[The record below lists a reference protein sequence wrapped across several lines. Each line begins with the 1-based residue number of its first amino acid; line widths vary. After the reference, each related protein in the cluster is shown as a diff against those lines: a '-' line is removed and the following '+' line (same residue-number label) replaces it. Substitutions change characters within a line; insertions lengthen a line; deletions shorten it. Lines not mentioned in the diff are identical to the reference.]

1 MKIAFFVQKF
11 PAISETFILNQI
23 TGLIDSGHEI
33 DIYSARLSGEA
44 TIHPDVEK
52 YNLLERTYYIDIPKN
67 GALRVLKGFK
77 FLLRNFYKNPRMY
90 LNVLDIIM
98 HGEKTG
104 KLFLLYLANYI
115 HKGYDIMHCHF
126 GPIGLRAVVLKEIK
140 APVKKIVTTFHAS
153 DLTVFLKNK
162 SSDVYED
169 LFKNGDLFLPISNR
183 WKKRL
188 VELGCDE
195 NKIMVHHMGVDL
207 RSFKYKPRIPGAD
220 GEVRLI
226 SVARLVEKKGIE
238 FGIQAVSRLVK
249 SNQKIEYNIIGD
261 GPLKNEYQRLIQ
273 SLGMEKNI
281 KLLGWKRQ
289 SEVME
294 NLNNSHILLAPSVTA
309 KDGDQEGIPLA
320 LMEAMAMGLPVIST
334 FHSGIPEL
342 IENGVTGFLVP
353 EKDASELFNTLKH
366 LIQNPDLCL
375 TIGKNGRKYV
385 EEHYDIFKLN
395 RKLEKIFTNS
405 PQPSTIPL

>member
-33 DIYSARLSGEA
+33 DIYSARSSDEVK
-44 TIHPDVEK
+44 IHPDVEK
-52 YNLLERTYYIDIPKN
+52 YNLLKKTHYIDIPKN
-67 GALRVLKGFK
+67 RALRFFKGFE
-77 FLLRNFYKNPRMY
+77 FLLRNFCKNPRMY
-90 LNVLDIIM
+90 LNILDIII
-98 HGEKTG
+98 HGKKTG
-104 KLFLLYLANYI
+104 NLFLFYLANYFN
-115 HKGYDIMHCHF
+115 KDYDIVHCHF
-126 GPIGLRAVVLKEIK
+126 GPIGLNAVMLKEIK
-140 APVKKIVTTFHAS
+140 APVKKIITTFHAS

-162 SSDVYED
+162 NSDVYED
-169 LFKNGDLFLPISNR
+169 LFKHGDLFLPISQR

-195 NKIMVHHMGVDL
+195 NRIMVHHMGVDF
-207 RSFKYKPRIPGAD
+207 RSFKYKPRVPAAD
-220 GEVRLI
+220 GEIRII

-249 SNQKIEYNIIGD
+249 SNQKIKYNIIGD
-261 GPLKNEYQRLIQ
+261 GPLKNEYQKLIQ
-273 SLGMEKNI
+273 SLGVDKNI
-281 KLLGWKRQ
+281 KLSGWKRQ

-294 NLNNSHILLAPSVTA
+294 NLDKSHILLAPSVTA

-334 FHSGIPEL
+334 LHSGIPEL

-353 EKDASELFNTLKH
+353 EKDASALFHTLKY

-375 TIGKNGRKYV
+375 TI
-385 EEHYDIFKLN
+385 
-395 RKLEKIFTNS
+395 
-405 PQPSTIPL
+405 